1 LSKKRLYTYFVA
13 GNSAK
18 KVWYLSI
25 PYPILAAVGVLA
37 LVGLVAI
44 CAGTLSYGRMLLKVV
59 DLEKYISENDK
70 LRTENHNYKVQT
82 AQLGEKIDF
91 LETLSHKLEFFSGMK
106 SPKAV
111 GGVGGGTSNNQ
122 ARPVAPDPIASLAA
136 YNKKVSSLEDS
147 YRSLDDLIT
156 ENVLWLAAQPN
167 IMPVKGYITEGWG
180 RRSDPFNPAIT
191 EHHPAV
197 DISAPKGKAVVATA
211 DAVVIF
217 AGQRAGYGNM
227 VVLDHK
233 FGMTTRYGHLQR
245 IDVQVGQHISRGEI
259 IGSVGETGRTTGPHL
274 HYEVW
279 QRNIPVNPAKYFPRI
294 G

>member
-1 LSKKRLYTYFVA
+1 
-13 GNSAK
+13 
-18 KVWYLSI
+18 
-25 PYPILAAVGVLA
+25 
-37 LVGLVAI
+37 
-44 CAGTLSYGRMLLKVV
+44 MLLKVL
-59 DLEKYISENDK
+59 DYENRISENDK

-91 LETLSHKLEFFSGMK
+91 LETLSHKLEIFSGIK
-106 SPKAV
+106 SPNAV

-122 ARPVAPDPIASLAA
+122 ARPVPPDPIASLAA
-136 YNKKVSSLEDS
+136 YTKKVSSLEGS
-147 YRSLDDLIT
+147 YRSLDNLIT

-180 RRSDPFNPAIT
+180 RRPDPFNPAVT

-197 DISAPKGKAVVATA
+197 DISAPKGSRIVAPA
-211 DAVVIF
+211 DGVVIF
-217 AGQRAGYGNM
+217 SGQRAGYGNM

-279 QRNIPVNPAKYFPRI
+279 QRNIPVNPARYFPKI

>member
-1 LSKKRLYTYFVA
+1 MPKKRLYTYIVA
-13 GNSAK
+13 GHSAK
-18 KVWYLSI
+18 KVWYLSV
-25 PYPILAAVGVLA
+25 PYSILAVTGVLA
-37 LVGLVAI
+37 LVGLAAI
-44 CAGTLSYGRMLLKVV
+44 SAGTLSYGRMLLKVL
-59 DLEKYISENDK
+59 DYEKRVSESDK

-91 LETLSHKLEFFSGMK
+91 LETLSHKLEIFSGMK

-122 ARPVAPDPIASLAA
+122 ARPVPTDPIASLAA
-136 YNKKVSSLEDS
+136 YNNKVSSLEDS
-147 YRSLDDLIT
+147 YRSLDNLIT
-156 ENVLWLAAQPN
+156 ENVLWLAAQPT

-180 RRSDPFNPAIT
+180 QRPDPFNPAVK

-197 DISAPKGKAVVATA
+197 DISAPKGSRVVATA
-211 DAVVIF
+211 DAIVIF
-217 AGQRAGYGNM
+217 SGQRAGYGNM

-233 FGMTTRYGHLQR
+233 FGMTTRYAHLQR
-245 IDVQVGQHISRGEI
+245 IDVQVGQHVSRGEI

-279 QRNIPVNPAKYFPRI
+279 QRNIPVNPARYFPKI